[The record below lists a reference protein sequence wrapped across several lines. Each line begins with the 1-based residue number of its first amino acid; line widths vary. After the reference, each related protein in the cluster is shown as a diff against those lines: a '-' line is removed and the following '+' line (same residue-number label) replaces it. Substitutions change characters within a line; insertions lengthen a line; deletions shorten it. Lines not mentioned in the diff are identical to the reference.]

1 MLRPSILRAREAAF
15 GIALALAIVP
25 AAALAQHLGSP
36 TMRVETWQVVMPY
49 DAAFDTSVVASHWP
63 PRQMHAQK
71 DQSVKDANGRIALH
85 SDYTTNSLPDI
96 ASAWADDTGLLGAY
110 SRKDDPYT
118 MFEFDGALTHGL
130 WAQSFRKDS
139 PGATLTLQLTGAE
152 LEVHAEFGGCRSEF
166 TFEAVA
172 TQGSIPFFTHRE
184 VGALA
189 AFFTFPT
196 SFEQAHSGQMVMTQ
210 STPNGDPHGSKLE
223 FAGASIPVDLSGV
236 PVGAEFTL
244 RCNLVTEAV
253 LNFAEVSHAHATFG
267 NELTETGGMQI
278 SSSGLTTTNNPVL
291 PPEGLAVA
299 AAPVARLALSQPR
312 PNPSPAGATFELQL
326 EHSGP
331 VEVDVLD
338 MAGRRVASIAGS
350 RFEAGRHALAWDGR
364 DGSGRPTAAGVFFIR
379 ARADGRMATQ
389 RFVKLA
395 R

>member
-1 MLRPSILRAREAAF
+1 MHRPLHHHALGAAF
-15 GIALALAIVP
+15 GIALALATASTDAV
-25 AAALAQHLGSP
+25 AQHLGSP
-36 TMRVETWQVVMPY
+36 TMRVETWQVVLPY
-49 DAAFDTSVVASHWP
+49 DAAFDTSVVSSHWP
-63 PRQMHAQK
+63 PRQMHALK
-71 DQSVKDANGRIALH
+71 DQSLKDANGRILQH
-85 SDYTTNSLPDI
+85 SDYTSLSLPDI

-118 MFEFDGALTHGL
+118 MFDFNGTLSHGL

-139 PGATLTLQLTGAE
+139 PSATLTLQLTGAE

-196 SFEQAHSGQMVMTQ
+196 SFDQANTGQMVMTQ
-210 STPNGDPHGSKLE
+210 STPNGDPRGRKLV
-223 FAGASIPVDLSGV
+223 FAGTSIPVDLSAV

-253 LNFAEVSHAHATFG
+253 LGFAEVAHAHATFG
-267 NELTETGGMQI
+267 TELTKTGGLQI
-278 SSSGLTTTNNPVL
+278 AASGLTTTNNPVL
-291 PPEGLAVA
+291 PPDGLAVTPG
-299 AAPVARLALSQPR
+299 PVAPLALSQPR

-326 EHSGP
+326 EHDGP

-379 ARADGRMATQ
+379 ARAEGRTATQ

>member
-1 MLRPSILRAREAAF
+1 MHRPPQHHALGAAF
-15 GIALALAIVP
+15 GIVIALA
-25 AAALAQHLGSP
+25 AASTNAFAQHLGSP
-36 TMRVETWQVVMPY
+36 TMRVETWQVVLPY

-63 PRQMHAQK
+63 PRQLHAQK

-85 SDYTTNSLPDI
+85 SDYTSLSLPDI

-118 MFEFDGALTHGL
+118 MFDFNGTLSHGL

-139 PGATLTLQLTGAE
+139 PSATLTLQLTGAE

-196 SFEQAHSGQMVMTQ
+196 SFEQANTGQMVMTQ
-210 STPNGDPHGSKLE
+210 STPNGDPRGRKLT
-223 FAGASIPVDLSGV
+223 FAGTSIPVDLSGV

-253 LNFAEVSHAHATFG
+253 LGFAEVSHAHATFG
-267 NELTETGGMQI
+267 TELTETGGMQI
-278 SSSGLTTTNNPVL
+278 ASSGLTTTNNPVL
-291 PPEGLAVA
+291 PPEGLAVT

-338 MAGRRVASIAGS
+338 MAGRRVASLAAT

-379 ARADGRMATQ
+379 ARAEGRTATQ
-389 RFVKLA
+389 RLVKLA